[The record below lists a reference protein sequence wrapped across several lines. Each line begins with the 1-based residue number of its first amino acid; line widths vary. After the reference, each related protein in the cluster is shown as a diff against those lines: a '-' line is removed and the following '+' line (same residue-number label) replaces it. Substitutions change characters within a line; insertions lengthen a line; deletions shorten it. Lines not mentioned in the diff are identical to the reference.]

1 VAKEIDALCAGMKV
15 ESQLFNLS
23 LVMLLNFLEDVQ
35 KETIYVLNPFCLTL
49 TLIERKAAV
58 VGPSNPK
65 VELSAKSGRSK
76 GRRGGP
82 VSARMNGCIFSV
94 VSHRR
99 MLPAHWGARST

>member
-35 KETIYVLNPFCLTL
+35 NETIYVLNPFCLTL
-49 TLIERKAAV
+49 IERKAAV
-58 VGPSNPK
+58 VGPGNPK